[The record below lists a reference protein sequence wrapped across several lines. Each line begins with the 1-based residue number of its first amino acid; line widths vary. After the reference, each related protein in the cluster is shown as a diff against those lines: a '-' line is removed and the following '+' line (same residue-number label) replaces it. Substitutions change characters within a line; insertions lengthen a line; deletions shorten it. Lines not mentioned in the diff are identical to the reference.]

1 MNNSYIP
8 AVANKPGFVPSQ
20 LAFLKPNPPQEKEAA
35 EIIVHNCKQLIN
47 NPQDVNNVYGY
58 THHPGKIKF
67 LEDQKNINVNG
78 IN

>member
-1 MNNSYIP
+1 MSNSYIP

-20 LAFLKPNPPQEKEAA
+20 LAFVKPHPPQKKETA
-35 EIIVHNCKQLIN
+35 EIIVHNCKRLIN
-47 NPQDVNNVYGY
+47 NYGY
-58 THHPGKIKF
+58 AHHPQKIKF

>member
-1 MNNSYIP
+1 MNNSYMP

-20 LAFLKPNPPQEKEAA
+20 LAFLKPHPPQNKEAA
-35 EIIVHNCKQLIN
+35 EIIAHNCKQLIN
-47 NPQDVNNVYGY
+47 NYGY
-58 THHPGKIKF
+58 AHQPGKIKF